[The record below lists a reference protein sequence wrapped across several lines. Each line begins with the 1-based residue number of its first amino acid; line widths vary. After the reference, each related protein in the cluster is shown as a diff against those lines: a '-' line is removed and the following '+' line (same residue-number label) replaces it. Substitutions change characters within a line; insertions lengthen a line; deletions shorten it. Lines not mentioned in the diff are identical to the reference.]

1 MNHDSHRVDHSRR
14 CPHPHGAGRRFS
26 LEETVGAGGDEGRRV
41 CPKVS
46 RAKHYSLIDAE
57 IEEYDDFIVSTQW
70 RIKNTL
76 RDRFDLVVVE
86 KWAEEYAHRKK
97 CFESNMP
104 YYAAEYKVDDEQG
117 RYGKGDQID
126 GFRDDVVRLDRN
138 CGYLQ
143 RAFALYYYRG
153 PMMFHGSAFDKNS
166 SNYLFKNR
174 DEIINKEKLN
184 VYVVDRLDK
193 HKLDL
198 K

>member
-1 MNHDSHRVDHSRR
+1 MEAQKREAVNHDSHRVDHSRR

-126 GFRDDVVRLDRN
+126 GFRDVKSQ
-138 CGYLQ
+138 G
-143 RAFALYYYRG
+143 
-153 PMMFHGSAFDKNS
+153 NS
-166 SNYLFKNR
+166 PPPGR
-174 DEIINKEKLN
+174 
-184 VYVVDRLDK
+184 R
-193 HKLDL
+193 
-198 K
+198 